1 MLESFKLVPRPL
13 DEGARPKFASNQ
25 SKLDPRKLD
34 PGPKSKVGLS
44 GHLGC
49 FYTKPFLFFF
59 SFFKFFFVILFLFL
73 FLNFYLGGGGVCG
86 SYVPKAKMIHE
97 RMDHVPKPII

>member
-1 MLESFKLVPRPL
+1 MRVQGPGTNEFKQNYCSKAFKLVPRPL

-49 FYTKPFLFFF
+49 FYTKPFFSFLFFL
-59 SFFKFFFVILFLFL
+59 KNLYLY
-73 FLNFYLGGGGVCG
+73 FYF
-86 SYVPKAKMIHE
+86 YF
-97 RMDHVPKPII
+97 